1 MSLLLLVGENRMKK
15 TLLKYD
21 GEENWAIVDG
31 NGKIIKRFRN
41 KATAQYYIQN
51 IRLNKYDKYTVVFVT
66 PNS

>member
-1 MSLLLLVGENRMKK
+1 MKK